1 MACGEDL
8 TGKCSGRPEAVQAA
22 LRSKTGD
29 RKPSPVFIAVEDRRQ
44 EIFLIII
51 REYRIIVRYGFDQA

>member
-22 LRSKTGD
+22 LR
-29 RKPSPVFIAVEDRRQ
+29 VEDRRQ